1 MCVGGINNY
10 APSCIKKGGGQGD
23 CPGAERHLLARE
35 VVWEQNLPLKLLLYV
50 LRKKIVGIIR
60 KIQSGLKIV

>member
-10 APSCIKKGGGQGD
+10 APSCIKKGGQGN
-23 CPGAERHLLARE
+23 CPGAERHLLAQE

-60 KIQSGLKIV
+60 RIQSGLKIV

>member
-1 MCVGGINNY
+1 MHLV
-10 APSCIKKGGGQGD
+10 ASRRGGGQGD